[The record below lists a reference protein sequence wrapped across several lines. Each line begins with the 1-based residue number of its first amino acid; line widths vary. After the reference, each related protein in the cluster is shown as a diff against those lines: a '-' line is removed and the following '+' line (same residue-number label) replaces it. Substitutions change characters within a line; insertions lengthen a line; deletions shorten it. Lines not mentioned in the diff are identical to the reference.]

1 MYWVTQL
8 RLTLFDPMDC
18 NPLGFSVYGI
28 FQARILEWVVMPSSR
43 AFSQSRDQTP
53 GHVSCIGRRV
63 LYHWHHLGSPL
74 ILSTSSKSVFN
85 MDFCEAKLLVLVCLT
100 RFLQYPH
107 FQMAIWLHINSRL
120 KVLFDTLMV
129 LIHCLLRVLLPSF
142 FPLNVIC
149 FSIENFRIFQYS

>member
-1 MYWVTQL
+1 MEFSRQEYWSGL
-8 RLTLFDPMDC
+8 SCPPPGHFPNPGIKPMC
-18 NPLGFSVYGI
+18 
-28 FQARILEWVVMPSSR
+28 
-43 AFSQSRDQTP
+43 
-53 GHVSCIGRRV
+53 HVSCIGRRV

-85 MDFCEAKLLVLVCLT
+85 VDFCEAKLLVLVCLT